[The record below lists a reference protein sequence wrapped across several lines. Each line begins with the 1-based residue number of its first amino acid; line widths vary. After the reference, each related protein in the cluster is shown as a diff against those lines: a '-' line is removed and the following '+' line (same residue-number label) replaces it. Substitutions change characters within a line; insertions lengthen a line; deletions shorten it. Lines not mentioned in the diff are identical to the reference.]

1 MDDIILLIIYLK
13 VLSLLTRMVLILSI
27 ISQTFPHGVLID
39 ARGPIKLVDRL
50 FENWHM
56 YCDVNPGGTYVY
68 KRIPDNMLISF
79 DADPLSKLGPWFR
92 IRSDPGPNPG
102 KSGTARQSQRIR
114 NPSAGQ

>member
-13 VLSLLTRMVLILSI
+13 VLSLLTRLRAGFLL
-27 ISQTFPHGVLID
+27 THGV
-39 ARGPIKLVDRL
+39 RSMIKLVDRL

-56 YCDVNPGGTYVY
+56 NCDVNPGGTYVY
-68 KRIPDNMLISF
+68 KRFPADNMLISL
-79 DADPLSKLGPWFR
+79 DADPLSKVGPGFS

-102 KSGTARQSQRIR
+102 KCGSIRQNHRFR